1 MASFDYVIVGGGSA
15 GCVLA
20 SRLSENDKLSVCLL
34 EAGPAKQDW
43 SVNVPAGIIKTM
55 KDPNSNWLFRTAPQK
70 NLENREM
77 FWPRGRVMGGSSA
90 INGMVYI
97 RGHRADYDRWSA
109 EEGCTGWAWDDV
121 LPYFRR
127 SENNERLTDDLHGT
141 GGPLNVC
148 DPRSPNPMS
157 EMYVRACEANQIA
170 ENPDFNGDRQEGA
183 GLYQLTQKDGRRCS
197 AYHAY
202 LEGVSRP
209 NLEVIDMARATRVLF
224 ADGRATGV
232 EYRRGDQTLTVEAKA
247 EVILAGGAVNSPQLL
262 MLSGVGPAAEL
273 GQFGIDIVADRP
285 EVGQNLQDHLDVS
298 VVSKTTTALGFAFTM
313 KGLMMGL
320 GAVRAYRKNRTGM
333 LTSNFAEA
341 GAFVR
346 STPEKP
352 LPDLQYHFL
361 PVVSDQ
367 HGQNRIKAHGVTLH
381 CCDLRPKSRG
391 RIGLV
396 SADPMADP
404 LIDPNYLDHPDDMAA
419 LKRGTAIGRNMLS
432 AAPLGSQMGEEIY
445 PGAAI
450 DDDDKLDGFIRRK
463 AETIYHP
470 VGTCRMGSDDAAVV
484 DTECRVR
491 GVEGLRVVDASV
503 MPSLIGGNTNAPTIM
518 IAEKISDAI
527 RGTA

>member
-20 SRLSENDKLSVCLL
+20 SRLSEDRDVSVCLV

-43 SVNVPAGIIKTM
+43 SVRVPAGIIKTM
-55 KDPNSNWLFRTAPQK
+55 KDPNSNWLLATAPQK
-70 NLENREM
+70 NLDGREL
-77 FWPRGRVMGGSSA
+77 FWPRGKVMGGSSA

-97 RGHRADYDRWSA
+97 RGHRDDYDRWA
-109 EEGCTGWAWDDV
+109 NEEGCAGWDWKSV

-127 SENNERLTDDLHGT
+127 SENNERLTDDLHGI
-141 GGPLNVC
+141 GGPLNVA

-157 EMYVRACEANQIA
+157 RMYVESCAAQQIA
-170 ENPDFNGDRQEGA
+170 ENEDFNGDRQEGA

-202 LEGVSRP
+202 LEGVERP
-209 NLEVIDMARATRVLF
+209 NLEIVDLAHVTRVLIE
-224 ADGRATGV
+224 DGRAVGV
-232 EYRRGDQTLTVEAKA
+232 ACDRAGEITEIRANR
-247 EVILAGGAVNSPQLL
+247 EVLLAGGAVHSPQLL
-262 MLSGVGPAAEL
+262 MLSGVGPGAEL
-273 GQFGIDIVADRP
+273 QQFGIEVKADRP
-285 EVGQNLQDHLDVS
+285 AVGQNLQDHLDVS
-298 VVSKTTTALGFAFTM
+298 VVSRSTTALGFAFTM
-313 KGLMMGL
+313 KGLWMGL
-320 GAVRAYRKNRTGM
+320 KAVRDYRRRRTGM

-346 STPEKP
+346 STPDRE

-361 PVVSDQ
+361 PVISDQ

-391 RIGLV
+391 RVGLKDR
-396 SADPMADP
+396 DPLSPP
-404 LIDPNYLDHPDDMAA
+404 LIDPNYLDHEDDMAA
-419 LKRGTAIGRNMLS
+419 QKRGVAIGRAMLS
-432 AAPLGSQMGEEIY
+432 APPLAKHMGEEMF
-445 PGAAI
+445 PGPGVESEADVEA
-450 DDDDKLDGFIRRK
+450 FIRRK

-470 VGTCRMGSDDAAVV
+470 VGTCRMGSDPDSVV

-491 GVEGLRVVDASV
+491 GVDGLRVIDASV

-518 IAEKISDAI
+518 IAERMADVI
-527 RGTA
+527 RGRI